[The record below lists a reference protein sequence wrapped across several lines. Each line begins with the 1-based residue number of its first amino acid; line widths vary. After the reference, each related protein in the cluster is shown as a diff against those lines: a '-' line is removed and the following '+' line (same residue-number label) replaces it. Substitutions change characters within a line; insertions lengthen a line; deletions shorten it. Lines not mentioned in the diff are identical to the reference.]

1 MEVLSYDRWIIC
13 CATHY
18 KADYPELADT
28 YQKLSAEEYGHA
40 SELYARMVG
49 IIEDYKKTKSPSECM
64 LEMWNE
70 FKEDYIQEAAH
81 VKMMQD
87 IYKMTK

>member
-1 MEVLSYDRWIIC
+1 MPKIIS
-13 CATHY
+13 AVRLIIKPIILNWLTLI
-18 KADYPELADT
+18 KNYP
-28 YQKLSAEEYGHA
+28 QKNMVMQVNST
-40 SELYARMVG
+40 RMVG

-81 VKMMQD
+81 IKMMQD

>member
-1 MEVLSYDRWIIC
+1 MPKIIS
-13 CATHY
+13 AVRLIIKPIILNWLTLI
-18 KADYPELADT
+18 KNYP
-28 YQKLSAEEYGHA
+28 QKNMVMQVNSTRAWSAY
-40 SELYARMVG
+40 
-49 IIEDYKKTKSPSECM
+49 YKKTKSPSECM

-81 VKMMQD
+81 IKMMQD

>member
-1 MEVLSYDRWIIC
+1 MPKIIS
-13 CATHY
+13 AARLIIKPIILNWLTLI
-18 KADYPELADT
+18 KNYP
-28 YQKLSAEEYGHA
+28 QKNMVMQVNST
-40 SELYARMVG
+40 RMVG

-81 VKMMQD
+81 IKMMQD

>member
-1 MEVLSYDRWIIC
+1 
-13 CATHY
+13 
-18 KADYPELADT
+18 
-28 YQKLSAEEYGHA
+28 
-40 SELYARMVG
+40 MVG

-81 VKMMQD
+81 IKMMQD